1 MALWIKNADIL
12 TMDRRRPRAQSAVVA
27 EGAFAFV
34 TPPEIARDPEADGQ
48 YQAFMKQCYET
59 YLSLADRLQARPAS
73 TTATCIGCIM

>member
-34 TPPEIARDPEADGQ
+34 GTAAETEEFLRRHPQPELQQLDCGGQ
-48 YQAFMKQCYET
+48 QLLPGFNDSHMH
-59 YLSLADRLQARPAS
+59 
-73 TTATCIGCIM
+73 